1 MKVFLRLLS
10 YSFKYRGQFFLGILV
25 SFFVALLNGLSLT
38 AFIPLFDALGDRRAV
53 FEIQFTT
60 SERKVLSE
68 AVSSY
73 ARRTGKEIPAVP
85 SSPEKIKKIA
95 ARAFLDIIESD
106 ECCDLSRFDRLR
118 VALPVKGKLLINAAG
133 LSPLYIVF
141 FACVVVLPLYILKLL
156 LLLVSVRLIA
166 QTGYRV
172 VRDIRT
178 DLYRNAQQLPLT
190 YYYREKTGILMSRL
204 INDAEIVAAV
214 ISSNMRDAITN
225 VFIIAT
231 NILILSYLNFK
242 LLLISALTV
251 PLILSPV
258 TLFTRKVQ
266 KSTNRVQQLMAE
278 LGAHVLETISGMR
291 VIRSLGMEEYEINRF
306 RQVNHKFFWRIFKQ
320 QFYIAAGPNIV
331 ELTSAIVTVGIV
343 GLGSSF
349 IDPDN
354 FTAGEFFA
362 FFLTLL
368 VIIRP
373 IIQLSGMYS
382 KIVQSSAAGERIFE
396 IMDMKP
402 ETRDPAFP
410 IPLSPLKK
418 SILFENVRFTYPG
431 TEKEVLHGITLE
443 VPAGSTVAVVGE
455 SGSGK
460 STLMDLTSR
469 FFDPSSGRITI
480 DGQDIRD
487 FSIRDHRSRIGIV
500 QQDTFLFHGTI
511 HENIAY
517 GSRDY
522 EHRAIETAARLAHA
536 HDFILELPQGY
547 YTVIGERGFSLSGG
561 QRQRIS
567 IARALLRD
575 PEILILDEAT
585 SSLDTESER
594 LVQLALERLFKNRTT
609 FVIAHRLSTI
619 EKADIIV
626 VLSQGE
632 ISDIGRHEELMAR
645 EGLYSRLQE
654 ISRSSQN
661 LP

>member
-166 QTGYRV
+166 QTGYRA

>member
-1 MKVFLRLLS
+1 VKVFLRLLS

-166 QTGYRV
+166 QTGYRA